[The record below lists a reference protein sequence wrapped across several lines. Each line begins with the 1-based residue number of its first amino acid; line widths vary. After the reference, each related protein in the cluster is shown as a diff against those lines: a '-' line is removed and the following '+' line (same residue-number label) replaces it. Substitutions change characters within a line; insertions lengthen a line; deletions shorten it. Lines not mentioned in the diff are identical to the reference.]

1 MKRVSHNEIV
11 NQVSRKYCVA
21 NILAGYRIKKDD
33 DIEKIRPVM
42 LKHRQTIFKIYD
54 GDNEH
59 VTVYV
64 IANPSGLDFQ
74 FIVSSH
80 ISPVVE
86 ENGNRRYWDVWFMR
100 DSKGSHKIQQSFPQF
115 SDFIQG
121 RIEDIYCMA
130 LEIYDHKIEN
140 YVNIDTRSKESMV
153 CAFLEHFYNASDDAD
168 CSFKLFKS
176 MVRFQKKDNGIWF
189 TFPDGYSCRL
199 EYANIISYY
208 TKKLGLRATHRYTLY
223 SQLTVFMEAI
233 TEWLEANTSFVSSSE
248 LPTDFKKKYAR
259 AIKEY
264 HKHEEARKEKK
275 RKEQE
280 ELEKALRRKKQE
292 EAWARQ
298 REENTKNRISP
309 YNIDAIEKA
318 RQEKGNVIWTGKEWR
333 KSIIDL

>member
-1 MKRVSHNEIV
+1 MKRLMRPQIF
-11 NQVSRKYCVA
+11 NQVSRKYCVP
-21 NILAGYRIKKDD
+21 NILIGYRIEKGD

-42 LKHRQTIFKIYD
+42 MKHRQTMFKVYD
-54 GDNEH
+54 DSGKEH
-59 VTVYV
+59 VTVYI

-74 FIVSSH
+74 FLVTNSIP
-80 ISPVVE
+80 PVVK
-86 ENGNRRYWDVWFMR
+86 ENGDRRYWDEWFMR
-100 DSKGSHKIQQSFPQF
+100 DSKGSHKIYHSFPQF
-115 SDFIQG
+115 SDTIQSQ
-121 RIEDIYCMA
+121 IEDIYYRA
-130 LEIYDHKIEN
+130 LEIYGHKTEG
-140 YVNIDTRSKESMV
+140 YVTIGTRSRESMIN
-153 CAFLEHFYNASDDAD
+153 AFLKYFYISDSTD
-168 CSFKLFKS
+168 CSFKIFNS
-176 MVRFQKKDNGIWF
+176 MIRFQKKDNGIWF

-199 EYANIISYY
+199 EYANIVSYY

-233 TEWLEANTSFVSSSE
+233 TEWLEANTGFVSSSE

-264 HKHEEARKEKK
+264 HKQEEARKERK

-318 RQEKGNVIWTGKEWR
+318 RQEKGKEIWTGKEWR
-333 KSIIDL
+333 KSLIDL